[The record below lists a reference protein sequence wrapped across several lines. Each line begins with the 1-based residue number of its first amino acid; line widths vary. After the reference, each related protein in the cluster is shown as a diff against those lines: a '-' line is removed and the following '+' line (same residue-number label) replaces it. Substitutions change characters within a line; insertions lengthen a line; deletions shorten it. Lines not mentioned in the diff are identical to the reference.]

1 MKEVSPKVAV
11 ALSGGIDSLTAA
23 FLLRQGGEDVV
34 GIHFRTGYEPYPES
48 RSRAKAEALS
58 RLLGVPV
65 FFEDLQREF
74 QRIVVDYF
82 VSGYRAGLTPNPC
95 VVCNPEIKFGV
106 LLDRALRHGAGRLAT
121 GHYAAIRR
129 DLSGRFRLYKGK
141 DTAKDQSY
149 FLFALRQEQLARAC
163 FPLAQMTKEQVRLLA
178 AEQRLDRMEKGESQD
193 VCFISGEDYT
203 AFLQRCE
210 PGILRPGPITTPD
223 GRVIGE
229 HPGIAAFTI
238 GQRRGIQCPAPAPY
252 YVLRKELDSHRLVVG
267 HREDLYATGCR
278 VVRVNWV
285 ASRPDGPRPAQVR
298 LRYRSPEIP
307 ARLVPCSPDFSEL
320 DLLFDSPQAAVAPGQ
335 AAVFYDGDEVLG
347 GGFITAA
354 YPAGSFCESPGNS

>member
-1 MKEVSPKVAV
+1 MTEFAPKIAV

-23 FLLRQGGEDVV
+23 FLLRQNEEEVI

-58 RLLGVPV
+58 RLLGIPV
-65 FFEDLQREF
+65 YFENLHREF
-74 QRIVVDYF
+74 QRVVVDDF

-106 LLDRALRHGAGRLAT
+106 LLDRARRHGAGRLAT
-121 GHYAAIRR
+121 GHYAAVRR

-163 FPLAQMTKEQVRLLA
+163 FPLAQMTKQEVCLLA
-178 AEQRLDRMEKGESQD
+178 AEKRLEPLEKEESQD
-193 VCFISGEDYT
+193 VCFIAGEEYT
-203 AFLQRCE
+203 EFLQRCE
-210 PGILRPGPITTPD
+210 PGILQPGPITTPD

-238 GQRRGIQCPAPAPY
+238 GQRRGIQCPAAAPY
-252 YVLRKELDSHRLVVG
+252 YVVRKEPDTRRLVVG
-267 HREDLYATGCR
+267 HREDLYAAGCR

-285 ASRPDGPRPAQVR
+285 ALRPEGPRSAGVR
-298 LRYRSPEIP
+298 LRYRSPETA
-307 ARLVPCSPDFSEL
+307 ARLVPSSPDFSEM
-320 DLLFDSPQAAVAPGQ
+320 DVFFDSPQPAVAPGQ
-335 AAVFYDGDEVLG
+335 AAVFYEGDEVLG
-347 GGFITAA
+347 GGFIAST
-354 YPAGSFCESPGNS
+354 YPAGPVSPPPGKS